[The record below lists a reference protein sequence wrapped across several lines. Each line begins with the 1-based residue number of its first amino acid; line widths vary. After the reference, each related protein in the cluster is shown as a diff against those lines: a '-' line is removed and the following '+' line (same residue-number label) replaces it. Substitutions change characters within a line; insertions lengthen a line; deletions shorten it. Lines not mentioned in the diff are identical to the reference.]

1 MIMPRFSKRHDC
13 PSSEVLSARA
23 AGALSPRARAGVAA
37 HLSSC
42 DFCGAESQLLA
53 RAVETFETTPA
64 PEMPLALR
72 LFTEGRLAEAAS
84 VAAFKNL
91 RAA

>member
-1 MIMPRFSKRHDC
+1 MPRFSKRHDC
-13 PSSEVLSARA
+13 PSSEVLRA
-23 AGALSPRARAGVAA
+23 HGAGTLSPLPRAGVGA
-37 HLSSC
+37 HRDSC

-53 RAVETFETTPA
+53 RAVGPFEATPA

-72 LFTEGRLAEAAS
+72 LFAEGRLAQVAAA
-84 VAAFKNL
+84 AAFKNL

>member
-1 MIMPRFSKRHDC
+1 MMPRFAKRHDC
-13 PSSEVLSARA
+13 PPSEALRARG
-23 AGALSPRARAGVAA
+23 AGTLSPLLRAGVGA

-53 RAVETFETTPA
+53 REVEPAGATPA

-72 LFTEGRLAEAAS
+72 LFAEAKLAEVAS
-84 VAAFKNL
+84 VVAFKNL